1 MKLIKFR
8 IKDFRSIEDSTWIDC
23 GEVTNIIGVNESGKS
38 NSLIAL
44 WKLNLARDGEI
55 NLIEDLPRN
64 KYAEWRN
71 NYKNIIFIET
81 YFELDDDLCKKLSE
95 LTLHSEEEFKILY
108 LARKYNGHY
117 IYQFKDEKS
126 VEKCS
131 LLDIINEISKIS
143 NQLNKDEYSNIFVLL
158 DKIKNTDDNGIDY
171 SKYEELSAYKK
182 QLVDTLNNY
191 ETIGDIF
198 SDLLGLL
205 DLVIE
210 KIKIKPINKIEEV
223 WNLLCD
229 ELPTFVYYSNYG
241 NLDSEIF
248 LPHVV
253 QNLNRTDISG
263 IAAAKAR
270 TLKVLFEFINLNPD
284 EILQLGRDNQSL
296 SEGEI
301 NEYAKRKAERQI
313 LLSSASA
320 KLTDNFKRWWKQG
333 NYLFDLQ
340 VDGNFFKIWVSDNLR
355 PEKISLDNR
364 STGLQ
369 WFLSFY
375 LTFLVETKESLKN
388 SILLLDEAGLSLHPL
403 AQKDL
408 LAFFRGLSQDNQII
422 HTTHSPFLVDTENID
437 NVKLAYVDNTG
448 HTVLSN
454 DLRANTDPKK
464 DKSIYAVHAA
474 LGLTVSDVL
483 LHGCQPVIVEG
494 ASDQYYLHAIK
505 AFLIANKKINPQKEI
520 VFIPS
525 GGVKGVRSLA
535 SLLSSTG
542 ELPFVILDSDESG
555 KSFKNNLLKDVYKD
569 EQKKIISIGEILDR
583 DNVEIE
589 DMIPYNCLS
598 KGINKLFK
606 DLDEFDFED
615 DIYNKNEPL
624 IPQLEHIA
632 DEKNI
637 VLPNGYK
644 VELAKLAKKK
654 ISDIDDNSD
663 YVNSWIELFNKIIC

>member
-44 WKLNLARDGEI
+44 WKLNPARDGEI

-223 WNLLCD
+223 WNLLRD

-270 TLKVLFEFINLNPD
+270 TLKVLFEFI
-284 EILQLGRDNQSL
+284 
-296 SEGEI
+296 
-301 NEYAKRKAERQI
+301 
-313 LLSSASA
+313 
-320 KLTDNFKRWWKQG
+320 
-333 NYLFDLQ
+333 
-340 VDGNFFKIWVSDNLR
+340 
-355 PEKISLDNR
+355 
-364 STGLQ
+364 
-369 WFLSFY
+369 
-375 LTFLVETKESLKN
+375 
-388 SILLLDEAGLSLHPL
+388 
-403 AQKDL
+403 
-408 LAFFRGLSQDNQII
+408 RG
-422 HTTHSPFLVDTENID
+422 
-437 NVKLAYVDNTG
+437 
-448 HTVLSN
+448 
-454 DLRANTDPKK
+454 
-464 DKSIYAVHAA
+464 
-474 LGLTVSDVL
+474 
-483 LHGCQPVIVEG
+483 
-494 ASDQYYLHAIK
+494 
-505 AFLIANKKINPQKEI
+505 
-520 VFIPS
+520 
-525 GGVKGVRSLA
+525 
-535 SLLSSTG
+535 
-542 ELPFVILDSDESG
+542 
-555 KSFKNNLLKDVYKD
+555 
-569 EQKKIISIGEILDR
+569 
-583 DNVEIE
+583 
-589 DMIPYNCLS
+589 
-598 KGINKLFK
+598 
-606 DLDEFDFED
+606 
-615 DIYNKNEPL
+615 
-624 IPQLEHIA
+624 
-632 DEKNI
+632 
-637 VLPNGYK
+637 
-644 VELAKLAKKK
+644 
-654 ISDIDDNSD
+654 
-663 YVNSWIELFNKIIC
+663 